1 MKGRFVGA
9 LVIAGWVTLAAS
21 PKDAPASPLSFT
33 HPGPLLGAA
42 GGGISR
48 PHTAVFQLFE
58 APAGGNPVSSQTDSL
73 TLEDEPLLDCPR

>member
-48 PHTAVFQLFE
+48 PHT
-58 APAGGNPVSSQTDSL
+58 
-73 TLEDEPLLDCPR
+73 